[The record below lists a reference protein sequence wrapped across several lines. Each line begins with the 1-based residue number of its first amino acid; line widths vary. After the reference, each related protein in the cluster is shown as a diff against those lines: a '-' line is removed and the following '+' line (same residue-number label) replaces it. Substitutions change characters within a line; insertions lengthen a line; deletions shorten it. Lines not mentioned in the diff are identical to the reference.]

1 VKGLVKS
8 NSEYFWREQLPAEL
22 VTAASQG
29 EGSAWAELVRR
40 FEGLVFSTTL
50 SYGFRSESE
59 SADICQTVWLQ
70 LAQNLCRLREPDRV
84 SAWLL
89 KTTHREC
96 TRVKNSKAR
105 TVPFDVVDYLLPSV
119 ESLEPL
125 STRIETEER
134 NFALWEAFLRLPT
147 KCQSLLRLLIEDPRP
162 GYQQIAQLC
171 GVAVGAIGPRRQR
184 CLSTL
189 RVALQEHPAIV

>member
-1 VKGLVKS
+1 MKGLVKT
-8 NSEYFWREQLPAEL
+8 NSEHFWREQPPGEL
-22 VTAASQG
+22 VLAAAEG
-29 EGSAWAELVRR
+29 EGPAWAELVRR

-50 SYGFRSESE
+50 LYGFRSDSE
-59 SADICQTVWLQ
+59 SSDICQTVWLQ
-70 LAQNLCRLREPDRV
+70 LAQNLSRLREPDRV

-96 TRVKNSKAR
+96 VRVKNLKAR
-105 TVPFDVVDYLLPSV
+105 TVPFDAVDYLLPSM

-125 STRIETEER
+125 STRIEKQER
-134 NFALWEAFLRLPT
+134 DLALWEAFVRLPT

-162 GYQQIAQLC
+162 GYQQIAELC

>member
-1 VKGLVKS
+1 MPGLVKS
-8 NSEYFWREQLPAEL
+8 HSEYFWREQPPSDL
-22 VTAASQG
+22 VTAAAAG
-29 EGSAWAELVRR
+29 ESTAWAELVRR

-70 LAQNLCRLREPDRV
+70 LAQHLSRLREPERV

-96 TRVKNSKAR
+96 ARVKGLKGR

-119 ESLEPL
+119 ESAEPL
-125 STRIETEER
+125 STRIEKQER
-134 NFALWEAFLRLPT
+134 DFALWEAFLRLPT
-147 KCQSLLRLLIEDPRP
+147 KCQALLRLLIEDPRP
-162 GYQQIAQLC
+162 GYQQIAEIC

>member
-1 VKGLVKS
+1 MKGSVKT
-8 NSEYFWREQLPAEL
+8 NSEYFWREQDPAAL
-22 VTAASQG
+22 VNAAATGTAP
-29 EGSAWAELVRR
+29 AWAELVRR
-40 FEGLVFSTTL
+40 YQGLVFSTAL

-59 SADICQTVWLQ
+59 RADICQTVWLQ
-70 LAQNLCRLREPDRV
+70 LAQHLGQLREPGRV

-96 TRVKNSKAR
+96 LRVKNLQAR
-105 TVPFDVVDYLLPSV
+105 TVPFDTVEYLVQSEQPF
-119 ESLEPL
+119 EPM
-125 STRIETEER
+125 STRIEKQER
-134 NFALWEAFLRLPT
+134 DFALWEAFLRLPT

-189 RVALQEHPAIV
+189 RTALQEHPAIV

>member
-1 VKGLVKS
+1 MKG
-8 NSEYFWREQLPAEL
+8 SEKIHSDHFWREQPVSEL
-22 VTAASQG
+22 VAAASTG
-29 EGSAWAELVRR
+29 TASAWAELVRR
-40 FEGLVFSTTL
+40 FEGLVFSTAL
-50 SYGFRSESE
+50 SYGFRSDSE

-70 LAQNLCRLREPDRV
+70 LAQNLSRLREPDRV

-96 TRVKNSKAR
+96 VRVKNLQTR
-105 TVPFDVVDYLLPSV
+105 TVPFDTVEYLVASD
-119 ESLEPL
+119 ESFEPM
-125 STRIETEER
+125 STRIEKQER
-134 NFALWEAFLRLPT
+134 DFALWEAFLRLPT

>member
-1 VKGLVKS
+1 MKGLVKT
-8 NSEYFWREQLPAEL
+8 NSEHFWREQAPSAL
-22 VTAASQG
+22 VLAAS
-29 EGSAWAELVRR
+29 EGTGDAWAELVRR
-40 FEGLVFSTTL
+40 YEGLVFSTAY

-70 LAQNLCRLREPDRV
+70 LAQNLSRLREPDRV

-96 TRVKNSKAR
+96 ARLKNLQTR
-105 TVPFDVVDYLLPSV
+105 TVPFDTVDYLVAS
-119 ESLEPL
+119 EQSFEPM
-125 STRIETEER
+125 STRIEKQER
-134 NFALWEAFLRLPT
+134 DLALWEAFLRLPA

>member
-1 VKGLVKS
+1 MKGLEKT
-8 NSEYFWREQLPAEL
+8 NSEHFRREQCPGEL
-22 VTAASQG
+22 VVAAAAGDSQ
-29 EGSAWAELVRR
+29 AWAELVRR

-50 SYGFRSESE
+50 SYGFRSDSE
-59 SADICQTVWLQ
+59 SSDICQTVWLQ
-70 LAQNLCRLREPDRV
+70 LAQNLSRLREPDRV

-96 TRVKNSKAR
+96 VRVKNLKAR
-105 TVPFDVVDYLLPSV
+105 TVPFDAVDYLVPSI

-125 STRIETEER
+125 STRIEKQER
-134 NFALWEAFLRLPT
+134 DFALWEAFLRLPS

>member
-1 VKGLVKS
+1 MKGLVKS
-8 NSEYFWREQLPAEL
+8 NSGHFWREQPPADL
-22 VTAASQG
+22 VMAASNG
-29 EGSAWAELVRR
+29 EGAAWAELVRR
-40 FEGLVFSTTL
+40 FEGLVFSTTF

-70 LAQNLCRLREPDRV
+70 LAQNLSRLREPDRV

-96 TRVKNSKAR
+96 ARVKNLKAR
-105 TVPFDVVDYLLPSV
+105 TIPFDSVDYLLPSV

-125 STRIETEER
+125 STRIEKQER
-134 NFALWEAFLRLPT
+134 DFALWEAFMRLPT
-147 KCQSLLRLLIEDPRP
+147 KCQSLLRLLIEEPRP